1 MCVCVNE
8 SESIAKSDISRI
20 QSFQGEKK
28 RLAMKILHCNCTTQY
43 SLVYIKHGVKIYTA
57 SNKSY
62 FDSFMKDQRD
72 LTVKK
77 KSLVL

>member
-8 SESIAKSDISRI
+8 SEYHKIRYLQDPELS
-20 QSFQGEKK
+20 GGKK

-43 SLVYIKHGVKIYTA
+43 SLVYIKDGVKTYTA

-62 FDSFMKDQRD
+62 FKSFMKDQRD

-77 KSLVL
+77 KSLIL